1 MIEWYELYE
10 LIVNISDSDIPKKE
24 FFNDSEDSA
33 YSLIDKINIIYFLIY
48 TNLNHW
54 NDYL

>member
-1 MIEWYELYE
+1 LIEWYE

-33 YSLIDKINIIYFLIY
+33 YSLIDKINI
-48 TNLNHW
+48 NLLLFNFII
-54 NDYL
+54 LK